1 MQTDIAI
8 QLEDLIKVF
17 GRGSKRVKALKGIDL
32 TVQRGLMFGFL
43 GPNGAGKTTTIRLIM
58 DLIRP
63 SQGSV
68 RVFGQ
73 DVRRQHGVLRNVG
86 AIVEQA
92 SFYPFLTGGKNLEVI
107 ADVGDHDPK
116 RIPELLNRV
125 GLSSHANKRLSS
137 YSTGMRQRLGLAA
150 ALLGDPQL
158 LLLDEPTAGLDPAGM
173 HEVRTYLRELVDH
186 QQKTVFLSS
195 HLLAEVEQVCDRVAI
210 IHRGEIIREGKVSDL
225 LHGQT
230 QLRIQVSPLPAA
242 QQALEGN
249 WEISESNV
257 EKESQASESGW
268 VTLASSKTE
277 APKIVRCLVDAGVDI
292 YQLTTQSKTLEAYFL
307 EATEEES
314 NRD

>member
-1 MQTDIAI
+1 MQTYIAI

-17 GRGSKRVKALKGIDL
+17 GRGSKRVKALNGIDL
-32 TVQRGLMFGFL
+32 TVQSGQMFGFL

-63 SQGSV
+63 SRGSV

-73 DVRRQHGVLRNVG
+73 DVRRRHGVLRNVG

-92 SFYPFLTGGKNLEVI
+92 AFYPFLTGEKNLEVI
-107 ADVGDHDPK
+107 ANVGDHDPK

-125 GLSSHANKRLSS
+125 GLTNHANKRLSS
-137 YSTGMRQRLGLAA
+137 YSTGMRQRLGLSA

-186 QQKTVFLSS
+186 EQKTVFLSS

-225 LHGQT
+225 LHGHT
-230 QLRIQVSPLPAA
+230 QLRIQVSPLPTAKR
-242 QQALEGN
+242 ALEGN
-249 WEISESNV
+249 WEISASNV
-257 EKESQASESGW
+257 EKESHASESGW
-268 VTLASSKTE
+268 ITLVTSKTE
-277 APKIVRCLVDAGVDI
+277 APIIVRRLVDAGVDI

-307 EATEEES
+307 EATEEAS
-314 NRD
+314 NND